1 MNRKMIP
8 PLLMLSAGAVTCIIT
23 FIKRYTILEKL
34 LTLFISLL
42 VFYLLGSILKWT
54 LDYFDKVNE
63 KKQAEEGEVI
73 EKDPQQEEAEQKSEA
88 ERE

>member
-34 LTLFISLL
+34 LTLLISLL

-73 EKDPQQEEAEQKSEA
+73 EKEPQQEEEQKSEA

>member
-34 LTLFISLL
+34 LALLISLL

-88 ERE
+88 ESE